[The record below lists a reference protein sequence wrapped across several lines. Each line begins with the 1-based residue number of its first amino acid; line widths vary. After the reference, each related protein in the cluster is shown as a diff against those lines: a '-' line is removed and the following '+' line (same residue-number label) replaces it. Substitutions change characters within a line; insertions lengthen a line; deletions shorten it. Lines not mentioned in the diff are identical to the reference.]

1 MLSVQY
7 VVLLLLGGMFCIYLW
22 FIWPKVL
29 LNANISLLILCL
41 DDIYVVER
49 VIDVSCNYCMVVYF
63 FLQIC

>member
-1 MLSVQY
+1 MQY

-41 DDIYVVER
+41 DDLSTDEGGLLKPSPILGTILLVA
-49 VIDVSCNYCMVVYF
+49 
-63 FLQIC
+63 